1 MLRTIIGAAALV
13 MVISVFGQDA
23 PTFRVEQYHQT
34 VADDAV
40 KLTADE
46 TKLISSVEETWR
58 KLDAAVPVFDNNI
71 ALACRQMCRVLDCT
85 DIEGIHAWEPRTIQF
100 TLRAFGIT
108 DAFYFPLVARVTDAA
123 DAEALLTSLVK
134 KELQTL
140 GVNRFGLA
148 LDLDGR
154 GMLAAV
160 FTKRLVQLGPFP
172 REVEPGSTHLL
183 WGGMQKG
190 TSQPQFI
197 LSTPD
202 GAVFQQAPEETRGL
216 LWNSVYFPEEPG
228 EYVLELMVHQDGPQV
243 ASLFPVYVG
252 QQAPIRPVFK
262 LYPGIDESADAQG
275 LEGQFGGLINRER
288 RKRKMPECN
297 LHPSLVT
304 DARRYS
310 RVMADNGR
318 LSHALSRV
326 DQVSVDYTENIS
338 LSTSVHAA
346 HGNLM
351 SSPSHRRNIL
361 DTSVQFCGVGV
372 VAVSKGDKGRLLY
385 VTQRFSRNKP

>member
-13 MVISVFGQDA
+13 LVISVFGQDA
-23 PTFRVEQYHQT
+23 PTFQVEQYHQT

-46 TKLISSVEETWR
+46 KHLV
-58 KLDAAVPVFDNNI
+58 AAVEATWSNLDTSTPVFDNNI
-71 ALACRQMCRVLDCT
+71 ALACRQLCRVLDCT
-85 DIEGIHAWEPRTIQF
+85 DIEGVHAWEPRTIQF

-108 DAFYFPLVARVTDAA
+108 DAFYFPLVARVSSAG
-123 DAEALLTSLVK
+123 DAEALLASLVQ
-134 KELQTL
+134 KELYTL
-140 GVNRFGLA
+140 GVNRFGLS
-148 LDLDGR
+148 LDLAER

-172 REVEPGSTHLL
+172 REVDPGSTHLL
-183 WGGMQKG
+183 WGGMLQG
-190 TSQPQFI
+190 ANQPQFI

-202 GAVFQQAPEETRGL
+202 GAVFQHAPEETRGL
-216 LWNSVYFPEEPG
+216 LWNTVYFPEEPG
-228 EYVLELMVHQDGPQV
+228 EYMLELMVRQDGPQV

-252 QQAPIRPVFK
+252 QQAPRRPIFK
-262 LYPGIDESADAQG
+262 LYPGIDETADAQG
-275 LEGQFGGLINRER
+275 LEGQFADLINRER
-288 RKRKMPECN
+288 RNREMPECN

-310 RVMADNGR
+310 RVMADMGR
-318 LSHALSRV
+318 LSHALARA
-326 DQVSVDYTENIS
+326 DQVGVDYTENIS

-361 DTSVQFCGVGV
+361 DRSVQFCGVGV

-385 VTQRFSRNKP
+385 VTQRFSREKP